1 MKLLHLAAVVALW
14 SAAAFGQ
21 VTLQCPACSGP
32 IFYSAALNSDS
43 VARGVIL
50 NNASTKA
57 VPVTWSISGPGFIP
71 GGGFTC
77 KAGSLAPGK
86 CVISVK
92 YHPSVAA
99 FPPINATGTLTVIV
113 GTPSVT
119 TVVSLIGNT
128 TNPPPPVVAATLT
141 PTALDFGPVTVG
153 TCSASKAA
161 TLTSTGKSP
170 LTVTSVFTFSNNQF
184 SFGGSGTC
192 SVGQV
197 LNPGQS
203 CTGSV
208 KFCPTAV
215 GSASG
220 VLNYNDSA
228 PNSPQ
233 ALTLTSIGIAPA
245 PKSVQ
250 LNWNAPVSDGA
261 ASYNLYRA
269 STSGGM
275 IKIGNV
281 VGSVLTFTDVA
292 VPSGT
297 YQYAAR
303 TVDNSGRES
312 VNSNQ
317 VVVTIP

>member
-1 MKLLHLAAVVALW
+1 MKLFQLAAVVALW

-43 VARGVIL
+43 VAHGVIL
-50 NNASTKA
+50 NNASTSA
-57 VPVTWSISGPGFIP
+57 VPLTWSISGPGFMP

-77 KAGSLAPGK
+77 KLGSLAPGK

-92 YHPSVAA
+92 YHPLVAA
-99 FPPINATGTLTVIV
+99 FPPINATGTLTVTV
-113 GTPSVT
+113 GAQSAT
-119 TVVSLIGNT
+119 TVVNLIGNT
-128 TNPPPPVVAATLT
+128 TNPPPVVAATLT
-141 PTALDFGPVTVG
+141 PTALDFGSVAVG
-153 TCSASKAA
+153 TCSAPKSA

-170 LTVTSVFTFSNNQF
+170 LTVTSVFTFSNSQF

-215 GSASG
+215 GPASG

-250 LNWNAPVSDGA
+250 LNWNPPVSDGA

-269 STSGGM
+269 SASGGM

-303 TVDNSGRES
+303 TADNSGRES